1 MYIDIHTHYT
11 YICMYLIYRI
21 FMRKKYITDMYI
33 HMYVYIYLYA
43 NENIKN
49 MYLSFIKEKY

>member
-1 MYIDIHTHYT
+1 
-11 YICMYLIYRI
+11 
-21 FMRKKYITDMYI
+21 MYI

-43 NENIKN
+43 KENIKN

>member
-1 MYIDIHTHYT
+1 
-11 YICMYLIYRI
+11 
-21 FMRKKYITDMYI
+21 MRKKYITDMYI